1 VNISLF
7 DIVFPAACIVCG
19 MKPKPLCAT
28 CLPSASVSKLQ
39 GFDFPVLAGFK
50 HEGAIEKVITGYKDQ
65 QLVSLEQPLGRLV
78 ADVLNEIGTSR
89 FSAIITPARNRKNY
103 RKRGFDP
110 ANRMVKLA
118 IRGLAQPPKVISLSS
133 TRKLEDQRRLGR
145 LERVRNVSE
154 SMRLDTKLTGQV
166 LLFDDVLTTGTT
178 IREMARA
185 CSAAGVEVGAG
196 CVLAQRLLAV
206 HRS

>member
-1 VNISLF
+1 MHISLL

-19 MKPKPLCAT
+19 IKPKPLCPT
-28 CLPSASVSKLQ
+28 CLPIASVSELP

-65 QLVSLEQPLGRLV
+65 QLVSLEPPLAQLV
-78 ADVLNEIGTSR
+78 AQVFNEVRLSE
-89 FSAIITPARNRKNY
+89 FSAIITPARNQLNY

-110 ANRMVKLA
+110 ANRLVHLA
-118 IRGLAQPPKVISLSS
+118 IRGLAKPPKVFSLSS

-154 SMRLDTKLTGQV
+154 SMRLGTRPTGPV
-166 LLFDDVLTTGTT
+166 LLFDDVLTTGST

-185 CSAAGVEVGAG
+185 CRAAGVEVGAS
-196 CVLAQRLLAV
+196 CVLAERF
-206 HRS
+206 SIF